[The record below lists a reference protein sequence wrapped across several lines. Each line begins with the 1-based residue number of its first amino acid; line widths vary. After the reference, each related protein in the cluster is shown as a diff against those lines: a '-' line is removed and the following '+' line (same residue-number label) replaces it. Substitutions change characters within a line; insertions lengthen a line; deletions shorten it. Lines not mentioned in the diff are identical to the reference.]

1 MQNRS
6 IIWVFTILLVVACL
20 YQISF
25 SWVTRGVEKTAAYE
39 AQRKLDSVVNEGA
52 SPVIIGRNTFDIDTE
67 RGKEELKAYFE
78 KEYLSEVG
86 DAPAYPVFGFS
97 YQDSKNN
104 ELNLGLDLQGGMS
117 VTLEVSIPDMIDN
130 LAGNTNKPGFRKPY
144 QEAYAEYI
152 KGTQED
158 FISIFA
164 RKFTQND
171 PEAKLS
177 KYFHKS
183 VEGIGLNVSNE
194 EAIDVLR
201 KLSIEAVDKTQMIL
215 ENRINKFGVNQPSI
229 QKQTLSGRLHIELP
243 GVKDERRVRALLQST
258 ANLEFWDTYT
268 LAGIYNNLTQ
278 VNDLLRKREQLS
290 SGAVSI
296 DLEPE
301 TIDTTTT
308 AETTDSIAE
317 INPSDT
323 TSPAT
328 KDTSLADLI
337 DQEDAAADSLLADQS
352 NPWFSLCMSMSQD
365 GFTPAAGYVRIKDT
379 SKVNILLSDPEIRAL
394 LPSDLALMWGTKAE
408 EFDFQ
413 DKTRQLVLP
422 LYAIKKTFDGVP
434 KIDGEGIKNAFP
446 DYDEYGRVKVSM
458 SMHDNAAQIWSDW
471 TGSIA
476 QKGFIAITM
485 DGYVY
490 SAPHV
495 QGKIPNGSTEISG
508 NFDIKEA
515 TDLSSILRSGAL
527 PAPAKI
533 VDEAIVG
540 PSLGQQNIQSGLMS
554 FLIALGLVL
563 IYMMFYYSKAGIVAS
578 IALLANIFFIIG
590 TLASLGAAL
599 TLSGIAGI
607 VLTIGMS
614 VDANVL
620 IFERVKEEMA
630 LGKTAK
636 MALADGYRNAYSAIF
651 DSNITTLLTA
661 VVLAY
666 FGSGPIQGFATTL
679 IIGIFTSL
687 FSAIVITR
695 LIFSY
700 MLERKVNMKFG
711 TSATLNLFTNTNVQF
726 VNKRKISYAISGL
739 VILIGVSFLITRKL
753 DAGVEFTGGRNYT
766 IEFTEKQ
773 DNQSI
778 KNALSKVFVDENGLE
793 LAPEVKSR
801 GGSGYVYEITTKYL
815 ANERST
821 EATTIVDEALQSGL
835 EPFGGYGIIQQ
846 RSVDATISSGLIYSS
861 ILAIIFSLIVIFA
874 YIVFRFNK
882 WQYGLGALVAMFH
895 DVLIV
900 LSLFSILYGFVPFS
914 MEIDQAFIAAILT
927 VVGYSINDTVVV
939 FDRIREFLGEGKKKV
954 DETIVNNALNS
965 TLSRTVNTSLTTFV
979 VLLTIF
985 ILGGDAIKGFVFALM
1000 VGIVVGTYSSLFI
1013 ATPLVVDLSK
1023 KEKVKRANG

>member
-1 MQNRS
+1 MQNRT

-25 SWVTRGVEKTAAYE
+25 SWVTRGVEKKALVV
-39 AQRKLDSVVNEGA
+39 AQQKLDSVINEGI
-52 SPVIIGRNTFDIDTE
+52 SPVIIGKNVFDVDTDK
-67 RGKEELKAYFE
+67 GKEELKSYFE
-78 KEYLSEVG
+78 KEYLTEVG

-97 YQDSKNN
+97 YQDAKNN

-117 VTLEVSIPDMIDN
+117 VTLEVSIPEMIDN
-130 LAGNTNKPGFRKPY
+130 LAGNTNKPSFRKPY
-144 QEAYAEYI
+144 QEAYNEYA

-158 FISIFA
+158 FITIFA
-164 RKFTQND
+164 RKFSQND
-171 PEAKLS
+171 SDAKLS
-177 KYFHKS
+177 KFFHKT
-183 VEGIGLNVSNE
+183 VEGIGLNDSNE
-194 EAIDVLR
+194 QVINVLR
-201 KLSIEAVDKTQMIL
+201 RLSVEAVDKTQMIL
-215 ENRINKFGVNQPSI
+215 ENRINKFGVSQPSI
-229 QKQTLSGRLHIELP
+229 QKQALTGRLHIELP
-243 GVKDERRVRALLQST
+243 GVKDERRVRSLLQST
-258 ANLEFWDTYT
+258 ANLEFWDTY
-268 LAGIYNNLTQ
+268 LLGEIAPNLER
-278 VNDLLRKREQLS
+278 VNELLRKRGQIQLGNDKVEVAESLETEEQPIAEAEILQS
-290 SGAVSI
+290 TEG
-296 DLEPE
+296 
-301 TIDTTTT
+301 DTTK
-308 AETTDSIAE
+308 TD
-317 INPSDT
+317 
-323 TSPAT
+323 
-328 KDTSLADLI
+328 ADSTLT
-337 DQEDAAADSLLADQS
+337 DLLKSQTEADSLLAQQD
-352 NPWFSLCMSMSQD
+352 NPWFSLCMVLSND

-379 SKVNILLSDPEIRAL
+379 SKVNAILADDEIKSL
-394 LPSDLALMWGTKAE
+394 LPNDLALMWGTKAQ
-408 EFDFQ
+408 EFTTQ
-413 DKTRQLVLP
+413 EGVKSMMLP
-422 LYAIKKTFDGVP
+422 LYAIRKTFDGVP

-446 DYDEYGRVKVSM
+446 DYDEFGRVKVSM
-458 SMHDNAAQIWSDW
+458 MMHDNAAQIWSDW
-471 TGSIA
+471 TGQIA
-476 QKGFIAITM
+476 QKGFVAIAM

-490 SAPHV
+490 SAPLV

-540 PSLGQQNIQSGLMS
+540 PSLGQQNISSGLTS
-554 FLIALGLVL
+554 FLIALALVL
-563 IYMMFYYSKAGIVAS
+563 VYLIFYYTKSGFVAAL
-578 IALLANIFFIIG
+578 ALLVNIFFIVG

-636 MALADGYRNAYSAIF
+636 MALADGYKNAYSAIF

-687 FSAIVITR
+687 FTAIVITR

-700 MLERKVNMKFG
+700 MLERKIEMKFG
-711 TSATLNLFTNTNVQF
+711 TSTTLKLFTNTAIQF
-726 VNKRKISYAISGL
+726 VEKRKLSYAVSGVIIVLGIFSL
-739 VILIGVSFLITRKL
+739 VTKGL
-753 DAGVEFTGGRNYT
+753 DKGVEFTGGRTYT
-766 IEFTEKQ
+766 VEFVDKQ
-773 DNQSI
+773 DNQAI
-778 KNALSKVFVDENGLE
+778 KTALSKVFVDESGLE
-793 LAPEVKSR
+793 LAPEVKTR
-801 GGSGYVYEITTKYL
+801 GGSGFVFDITTKYL
-815 ANERST
+815 AEERTT
-821 EATTIVDEALQSGL
+821 EATTKVDLALASGL
-835 EPFGGYGIIQQ
+835 EQFGAYTINQQ

-861 ILAIIFSLIVIFA
+861 ISAIVFSLIVIFI
-874 YIVFRFNK
+874 YIVFRFRK

-900 LSLFSILYGFVPFS
+900 LSLFSFFYGIMPFS

-939 FDRIREFLGEGKKKV
+939 FDRIREFLNDGKKKA
-954 DETIVNNALNS
+954 DNGIINNALNS
-965 TLSRTVNTSLTTFV
+965 TLSRTINTSFTTFL

-985 ILGGDAIKGFVFALM
+985 LLGGDAIKGFTFALM
-1000 VGIVVGTYSSLFI
+1000 IGVLVGTYSSLFI

-1023 KEKVKRANG
+1023 KEKAAK